1 MVKMQE
7 TREFPRLETVR
18 LVLREMTL
26 EDVGFY
32 YHHFNNDKVIEG
44 SCFPG
49 PETLEAAK
57 EELERYCV
65 NPFKENRGIRWG
77 IIMKVDN
84 ELIGTCG
91 YYDWSKTVRRAE
103 IGCDLNPIYWGR
115 GIMTEALHVV
125 LKHGFEEMELNRIQ
139 AIIDSKNTRSM
150 KLVHRLGFKKEGVL
164 RQRSFFNGEFRDD
177 VCFPLLKREWARSQH
192 LSSYA

>member
-7 TREFPRLETVR
+7 TKEFPRLKTDR

-49 PETLEAAK
+49 PKTLEAAK
-57 EELERYCV
+57 EELERYCI

-77 IIMKVDN
+77 IIIKADN
-84 ELIGTCG
+84 ELVGTCG
-91 YYDWSKTVRRAE
+91 YYDWNKTVRRAE
-103 IGCDLNPIYWGR
+103 IGYDLNPTYWRR

-125 LKHGFEEMELNRIQ
+125 LKHGFEEMELNMIQ
-139 AIIDSKNTRSM
+139 AIIDSMNIVSM

-177 VCFPLLKREWARSQH
+177 VCFSLLKKEWIK
-192 LSSYA
+192 SYVQA